1 MMTTAMM
8 NAMIEA
14 GIVKEWHMGD
24 MHRLYINL
32 KKADMLYRAHCE
44 EIGYSD
50 SRMISLNLSAGEIK
64 NGMMWIDM
72 ESGEIDVKYI
82 KDEEI
87 AVKQIIAMA
96 AFLSKEAEEEIEET
110 VEAVEDADITE
121 IKEYFAEQYILQLN
135 IREKHKDVLEAIGG
149 VAWKVSQE
157 LHAYFTV
164 ICDIYRWRREYTN
177 REEFDLLIKDLRD
190 EYGDDGLKTDALDTI
205 LFDLREIERAKYID

>member
-32 KKADMLYRAHCE
+32 KKADMLYREHCE

-50 SRMISLNLSAGEIK
+50 SRLISLNLSAGEIK

-87 AVKQIIAMA
+87 AVKQIIALA
-96 AFLSKEAEEEIEET
+96 AFLSKDEENEEIEET
-110 VEAVEDADITE
+110 AKDSEITE
-121 IKEYFAEQYILQLN
+121 LKEYFAEQYILQLN
-135 IREKHKDVLEAIGG
+135 IYEKHKDVLEAIRG

-164 ICDIYRWRREYTN
+164 ICDIYRCRREYTN
-177 REEFDLLIKDLRD
+177 REEFDLLIKDLRE
-190 EYGDDGLKTDALDTI
+190 EYGDDDLKTAALDTI